1 MADPLSYIRED
12 EALAVLLA
20 LVRAGGVN
28 PPGETANAIRELA
41 ERLDADG
48 IPYEV
53 LPAQPGVD
61 NLLATLDG
69 QRPGKTLLLNGHVDV
84 VPPGANWT
92 VDPFAGIYRAGRVY
106 GRGACDMKAG
116 VVAMLLAQLA
126 LRRAGAPF
134 AGRVV
139 FTAVADEETG
149 GERGTRFLLARGLTA
164 DYAVIGEPSNLQ
176 VELGNRGIAWFQ
188 IAVKG
193 KAGHPGRPA
202 TGVNA
207 VAYAGRLVSAISDMQ
222 FSARNDLFEVPTP
235 SITVTMI
242 QGGVKANVIPD
253 LCLITCDR
261 RLLPGETIRGALA
274 ELESVVAEMPQP
286 GITATVSTLH
296 GMEAYVV
303 ARDEP
308 VVRALASAHTRV
320 VGAPPRYGAKGGGT
334 DGSFLYND
342 GGIPTVLY
350 GPGNVELAHT
360 ADEYVDLASVV
371 AAAKVYTLLALD
383 LLSGGRE

>member
-12 EALAVLLA
+12 EALAILLA

-28 PPGETANAIRELA
+28 PPGETANVIRELA
-41 ERLDADG
+41 EHLDADG

-53 LPAQPGVD
+53 LPARPRVD
-61 NLLATLDG
+61 SLVATLAG

-92 VDPFAGIYRAGRVY
+92 MDPFVGVFRDGRVY

-116 VVAMLLAQLA
+116 VAAMLLAQLA

-134 AGRVV
+134 AGHLV

-149 GERGTRFLLARGLTA
+149 GELGTRFLLQRGLKA
-164 DYAVIGEPSNLQ
+164 DYAVIGEPSNLR
-176 VELGNRGIAWFQ
+176 VELGNRGLAWFR
-188 IAVKG
+188 IAVRG

-207 VAYAGRLVSAISDMQ
+207 VAYAGKLVSAIADMK
-222 FSARNDLFEVPTP
+222 FSGRNELFEVPTP

-253 LCLITCDR
+253 DCVVTCDR
-261 RLLPGETIRGALA
+261 RLLPGETTGGALA
-274 ELESVVAEMPQP
+274 ELESVIADLPQP

-296 GMEAYVV
+296 AMEAYVV
-303 ARDEP
+303 SQDEP
-308 VVRALASAHTRV
+308 VVRALAGAHARV
-320 VGAPPRYGAKGGGT
+320 LGAPPQYGAKGGGT
-334 DGSFLYND
+334 DGSFLYHE

-360 ADEYVDLASVV
+360 ADEYVDLAGVV

-383 LLSGGRE
+383 LLAVDQG